1 MHRSVRYTTLFLL
14 FSGFIF
20 IYCGVVEKLANRAPV
35 ITRLYA
41 LRTILS
47 ANDTTTV
54 GVEAEDPDD
63 DAMSFH
69 WDASGG
75 SFSSSQGETVV
86 WTAPE
91 TAGRYTIEVT
101 VRDKNEAETTDQV
114 TVTVLGLERPV
125 VEIQYPMNNE
135 YLTGRGEITIKANA
149 SHANGISRVEF
160 YVDDELL
167 GTDNWR
173 PYEQT
178 WNLDGLSGKKIIK
191 AVAYRVGSDDIRGEH
206 SITIYVEGVSIVPL

>member
-1 MHRSVRYTTLFLL
+1 MHRVIRYAILLLL

-20 IYCGVVEKLANRAPV
+20 IYCGVVEKLANRPPV
-35 ITRLYA
+35 ITRLYV

-54 GVEAEDPDD
+54 GVEAEDPDK

-86 WTAPE
+86 WTASE
-91 TAGRYTIEVT
+91 TAGRYTIEAT
-101 VRDKNEAETTDQV
+101 VRDKNEAEVTDQV

-125 VEIQYPMNNE
+125 VEILEPKNNE
-135 YLTGRGEITIKANA
+135 YLVGVGKDTIKVNA

-160 YVDDELL
+160 YVGDELL

-178 WNLDGLSGKKIIK
+178 WNLDGLSGKKTIK

-206 SITIYVEGVSIVPL
+206 SITVYVEGVSIVPL